1 MYAVRTRLELV
12 TPCVTGMYSNQTELT
27 HQKEMSGKRDS
38 NSRPQPW
45 QGCALPTELFPQ
57 TLHVWAGTD
66 SNCRSREAT
75 DLQSA
80 RFNHL
85 PTYPSTGLCQE
96 VTPAGFKP
104 TTF

>member
-1 MYAVRTRLELV
+1 MKNTFCYVAVRTRLELV
-12 TPCVTGMYSNQTELT
+12 TPCVT
-27 HQKEMSGKRDS
+27 
-38 NSRPQPW
+38 
-45 QGCALPTELFPQ
+45 
-57 TLHVWAGTD
+57 
-66 SNCRSREAT
+66 RSREAT

-104 TTF
+104 ATF